1 MAKSMEDMCKRE
13 RGADFLRAR
22 ERREEGARGREETLS
37 LSLFCLLMCEKV
49 QNGRKERECE
59 IEKEKREVSSKF
71 PSMRE
76 RRKMMEMVR
85 AEEEEEERE
94 EESAKEREAHTHSR

>member
-1 MAKSMEDMCKRE
+1 MPE
-13 RGADFLRAR
+13 RGEKNVR
-22 ERREEGARGREETLS
+22 EGEKRLS

-59 IEKEKREVSSKF
+59 IEKAKRELSSKF
-71 PSMRE
+71 PSKRE
-76 RRKMMEMVR
+76 RRKMTKMVR